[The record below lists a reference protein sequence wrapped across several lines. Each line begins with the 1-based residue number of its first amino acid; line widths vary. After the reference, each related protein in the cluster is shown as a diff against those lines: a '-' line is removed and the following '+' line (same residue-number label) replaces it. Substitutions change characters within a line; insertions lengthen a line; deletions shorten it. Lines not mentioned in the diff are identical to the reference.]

1 MFDQSLVDCRNPVIN
16 TVGLSSV
23 ALRDIQRIDSKQLK
37 KSRLW
42 MYLPVIMAFLLGEP
56 TFAQDVPPGSAV
68 FNQRCGACHVSG
80 KPSAMGPDLAGV
92 FGRKAGTLANF
103 TYSSAMR
110 DSQRVWNEAELDAF
124 IQNPQKAV
132 KGTKMFAPG
141 ISDAKIRSDLITYLQ
156 TLE

>member
-1 MFDQSLVDCRNPVIN
+1 
-16 TVGLSSV
+16 
-23 ALRDIQRIDSKQLK
+23 
-37 KSRLW
+37 
-42 MYLPVIMAFLLGEP
+42 
-56 TFAQDVPPGSAV
+56 
-68 FNQRCGACHVSG
+68 
-80 KPSAMGPDLAGV
+80 MGPDLAGI

-124 IQNPQKAV
+124 IQNPQKTV